1 MLKKEAVSFFDKNRF
16 SISITTLMG
25 TIIGAGI
32 LGIPY
37 VIAKAGYL
45 YGFFLIVL
53 LGLAYVYL
61 NLFLGEVVLRT
72 KKQHQLPGY
81 AEKYLGK
88 TGKRITGMA
97 VFFGGYGALTAYLI
111 GVGEA
116 SFAIFK
122 WGTPLL
128 YSFIFFLICTII
140 VLGGIKAMGRAE
152 LFLIP
157 LLVLVVLAIGIIS
170 FNRFDYSS
178 IPLWDIRHSFLP
190 YGVLIFAYM
199 GLAAIPEMREVLEK
213 DTKKM
218 KKAIIAGSLIPLV
231 LYALFAFIVMG
242 IVGLDNFE
250 LLKPNER
257 IATIALSIYAHPF
270 LGILAN
276 ILAILA
282 MFTSFLTNAIALK
295 EVYHYDFKLSSIT
308 SLFLTL
314 IIPLLIAVFG
324 LASFLTILGITGAVS
339 GGLQGSLVVFMYWKA
354 RLLGDRKP
362 EYTFGKQRV
371 LGSLFLLMFF
381 LGMVY
386 TLWNLYY

>member
-1 MLKKEAVSFFDKNRF
+1 MSSKEVSFFGRNRF
-16 SISITTLMG
+16 AIAVTTLMG

-45 YGFFLIVL
+45 YGLFLILL
-53 LGLAYVYL
+53 LGIAYVYL
-61 NLFLGEVVLRT
+61 NLFFGEVVLRT
-72 KKQHQLPGY
+72 KGQHQFPGY

-88 TGKRITGMA
+88 TGKRITA
-97 VFFGGYGALTAYLI
+97 VAMILGVYGALTAYLI

-122 WGTPLL
+122 WGSPLVYTL
-128 YSFIFFLICTII
+128 LFFVVCTII
-140 VLGGIKAMGRAE
+140 VFGGIKAMGKAE

-157 LLVLVVLAIGIIS
+157 LLVIVVLTIGVVS
-170 FNRFDYSS
+170 FNQLDYSS
-178 IPLWDIRHSFLP
+178 LIPWDLQYFFLP

-218 KKAIIAGSLIPLV
+218 KRAIIVGSLIPLF
-231 LYALFAFIVMG
+231 LYALFALIIIGV
-242 IVGLDNFE
+242 VGLDHFE

-257 IATIALSIYAHPF
+257 IATVALSMYSQPF
-270 LGILAN
+270 LGVLAN

-314 IIPLLIAVFG
+314 LIPLLIAVFG
-324 LASFLTILGITGAVS
+324 IASFLTILGITGAVS
-339 GGLQGSLVVFMYWKA
+339 GGLQGILLIFLYWKA
-354 RLLGDRKP
+354 QLLGDRKP
-362 EYTFGKQRV
+362 EYTMGKQRV
-371 LGSLFLLMFF
+371 LGTFF
-381 LGMVY
+381 LVMFSLGIVY
-386 TLWNLYY
+386 TVWNLF